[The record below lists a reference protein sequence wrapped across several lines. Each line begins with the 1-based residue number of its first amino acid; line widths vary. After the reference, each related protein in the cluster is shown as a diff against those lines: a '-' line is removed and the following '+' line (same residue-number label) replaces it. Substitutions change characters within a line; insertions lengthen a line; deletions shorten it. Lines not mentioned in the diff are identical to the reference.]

1 MASGSKNDIV
11 NRLLNVRLEGGGD
24 EHPPQNM
31 LPSNQLA
38 RRLENV
44 ADEDNGR
51 IPEAVPSSSSAIENL
66 QPSNN
71 TGRLH
76 NWQATKTTVKERLS
90 FLFNNEI
97 LSDVH
102 FIVGRD
108 ANQQVIPAHKFVLSV
123 GSAVFDAMFNG
134 VLATKSE
141 EVELPDVEPAAFLH
155 LLKFLYSDEV
165 RIGPESVMTTLYTA
179 KKYAVAALEE
189 HCVDFLK
196 SNLGTDNA
204 FLLLT
209 QARLFDEPQLA
220 ALCLE
225 MIDKN
230 TVDALNAEGF
240 TDIDQDTLNAV
251 LERDTLRIRE
261 AKIFSAVLRWS
272 EAECIRRQ
280 LPVTP
285 GHQRAVLGR
294 AFNAIRFPLMSVEE
308 FAMGPAQ
315 SGLLDDREIVQL
327 FLYFTVN
334 PKPNVGFLDTPRC
347 CMTGKEI
354 TVSRFPQTESRWG
367 YSGTSD
373 RIRFT
378 VNQRIFVVGFGLYG
392 SYFGPTEYEVHLQV
406 IHLATKKVC
415 GSNTTTFCCDGTDDT
430 FRAMFKEPV
439 EISPNTSYIASA
451 KLKVRLLV
459 DDAANEAHRYRV
471 REVWAEG
478 AGLVRL
484 LVNDEVIEAHKY
496 RVREVWAEGAGLGT
510 DSYYGTKGLRRVTV
524 DGNNGEKIVFQF
536 SYAAGNNNGTS
547 VEDGQIPAIIFHI

>member
-1 MASGSKNDIV
+1 MASGSKNDIM
-11 NRLLNVRLEGGGD
+11 NRLLNVRLEEGAGD
-24 EHPPQNM
+24 EQPPQNM
-31 LPSNQLA
+31 LPSNQQS
-38 RRLENV
+38 RQGSHI
-44 ADEDNGR
+44 DEESGHASE
-51 IPEAVPSSSSAIENL
+51 PMPSSSAIENL
-66 QPSNN
+66 QPTNN
-71 TGRLH
+71 TGGRLH

-102 FIVGRD
+102 FIVGKD

-230 TVDALNAEGF
+230 TTDALNAEGF

-261 AKIFSAVLRWS
+261 AKIFAAVLRWS

-285 GHQRAVLGR
+285 NNQRMVLGR
-294 AFNAIRFPLMSVEE
+294 AFHAIRFPLMSVEE

-347 CMTGKEI
+347 CMTGKEL
-354 TVSRFPQTESRWG
+354 TVNRFSQTESRWG
-367 YSGTSD
+367 YSGTTD

-378 VNQRIFVVGFGLYG
+378 VDQRIFVVGFGLYG
-392 SYFGPTEYEVHLQV
+392 SYFGPTEYEVHLQI

-439 EISPNTSYIASA
+439 EILPNTSYIASA
-451 KLKVRLLV
+451 KLK
-459 DDAANEAHRYRV
+459 
-471 REVWAEG
+471 
-478 AGLVRL
+478 
-484 LVNDEVIEAHKY
+484 
-496 RVREVWAEGAGLGT
+496 GT
-510 DSYYGTKGLRRVTV
+510 DSYYGTRGLRRVPV
-524 DGNNGEKIVFQF
+524 DCNNGEKVVFQF

-547 VEDGQIPAIIFHI
+547 VEDGQIPAIIFYI

>member
-11 NRLLNVRLEGGGD
+11 QRLLNLRMEEGGSHAGAGD
-24 EHPPQNM
+24 QQPPQNM
-31 LPSNQLA
+31 LPSNQIARLA
-38 RRLENV
+38 QRERQANE
-44 ADEDNGR
+44 DESQANEP
-51 IPEAVPSSSSAIENL
+51 IASSSGIENL
-66 QPSNN
+66 QPCN
-71 TGRLH
+71 TGGRLH

-97 LSDVH
+97 LCDVH
-102 FIVGRD
+102 FIVGKD

-134 VLATKSE
+134 VLATKSDE
-141 EVELPDVEPAAFLH
+141 IELPDVEPAAFLH

-230 TVDALNAEGF
+230 TADALNAEGF

-261 AKIFSAVLRWS
+261 AKIFGAVLRWS

-285 GHQRAVLGR
+285 TNQRMVLGR

-347 CMTGKEI
+347 CMTGKEL
-354 TVSRFPQTESRWG
+354 TVNRFPQTESRWG
-367 YSGTSD
+367 YSGTTD

-378 VNQRIFVVGFGLYG
+378 VDQRIFV
-392 SYFGPTEYEVHLQV
+392 
-406 IHLATKKVC
+406 
-415 GSNTTTFCCDGTDDT
+415 
-430 FRAMFKEPV
+430 
-439 EISPNTSYIASA
+439 
-451 KLKVRLLV
+451 
-459 DDAANEAHRYRV
+459 
-471 REVWAEG
+471 
-478 AGLVRL
+478 
-484 LVNDEVIEAHKY
+484 
-496 RVREVWAEGAGLGT
+496 GT

-524 DGNNGEKIVFQF
+524 DCNNGEKVVFQF

-547 VEDGQIPAIIFHI
+547 VEDGQIPAIIFYI